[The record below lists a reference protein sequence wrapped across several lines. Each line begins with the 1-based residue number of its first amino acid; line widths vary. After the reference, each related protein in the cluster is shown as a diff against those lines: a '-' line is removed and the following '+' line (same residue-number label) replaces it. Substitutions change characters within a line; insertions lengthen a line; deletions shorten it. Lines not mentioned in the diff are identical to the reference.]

1 MGEQTEPQPGWITV
15 GKVVRVPDGDT
26 VDVEIR
32 RRVRVRLLG
41 CWAAE
46 SRRDPRI
53 KNRIDRDAAKLRGIA
68 AKEHLTRVALGKR
81 CVVMIPTRADDDET
95 SDVGDVFSLSRALGR
110 VWVDGQDLSELLPI
124 AAQGSDA
131 LRSLRL
137 SLRERRQGRWASDR
151 TG

>member
-1 MGEQTEPQPGWITV
+1 MGENTEPQPGWITV

-32 RRVRVRLLG
+32 RRVRVRLRD
-41 CWAAE
+41 CWAEE

-68 AKEHLTRVALGKR
+68 AKEHLRRVALGKR
-81 CVVMIPTRADDDET
+81 CVLMIPTQTDGDDTT

-110 VWVDGQDLSELLPI
+110 VWVDGQDLSEL
-124 AAQGSDA
+124 QV
-131 LRSLRL
+131 
-137 SLRERRQGRWASDR
+137 ERGYATR
-151 TG
+151 TKGGGP